1 MHRYTS
7 CSCRT
12 PLIFCRCLDRENR
25 LRGTELSWKWRWR
38 GPGYQRVFVSLKWRR
53 RLRLAM
59 KNPRENDRSGRRPDT
74 NCGEHSGNTRGS
86 SAKRSSEPAW
96 FIAYRWL
103 PRPVDW
109 LTRRTPVR
117 CDTRVLPSIYDWRCP
132 ASMTPNI
139 VDNPV
144 DIADRLLIGNEIEQ
158 ELLADGLLAQ
168 CLEDACL
175 AITYV

>member
-86 SAKRSSEPAW
+86 SAKRSSERNQRDLSLIGGCLVPLIGWRGGLRFGATLVSSLRFTIGGVRLAW
-96 FIAYRWL
+96 
-103 PRPVDW
+103 
-109 LTRRTPVR
+109 RRTSS
-117 CDTRVLPSIYDWRCP
+117 TTQSI
-132 ASMTPNI
+132 
-139 VDNPV
+139 
-144 DIADRLLIGNEIEQ
+144 
-158 ELLADGLLAQ
+158 
-168 CLEDACL
+168 
-175 AITYV
+175 